1 MADKKLNALSVVNN
15 AKYAYLEDGNGNQVK
30 MEMSTLAS
38 VVGGLRYMGILDKTH
53 DFHTFLTPGFYRL
66 FNSSGTN
73 NPGFLYGYLLVLS
86 ERTGNDTVQLAISL
100 NGDIRA
106 CGYWAG
112 SQKWTDWK

>member
-1 MADKKLNALSVVNN
+1 
-15 AKYAYLEDGNGNQVK
+15 
-30 MEMSTLAS
+30 
-38 VVGGLRYMGILDKTH
+38 MGILDKTH

-73 NPGFLYGYLLVLS
+73 NPGFLYGYLLVLN